1 MSGSCHSEVYGRKI
15 GKRTRGKGSKK
26 DSIDRATKNDQLATK
41 TTYPWPA
48 LNGATLMERPA
59 HRRRIFRDTFSLL
72 FAILSFVHPPP
83 NKVFLPAKRILS
95 CSRLTTVL
103 RIGLPHREYPIP
115 PSVSPWIEAVFSFL
129 FFHEPTKWHYVAKP
143 WIRKNCYCR
152 DKFTFFFF
160 LIYRCPPA
168 TIYWPPFPLFRPCD
182 LCLLSPSIF
191 ISRVW
196 SRKRWSHTG
205 IGDTI
210 PHEQAYVDRKY
221 LIADRLEHASKT
233 EGSRKP
239 RTIIW
244 WPGRRKKKKIKR
256 AVFHPFK
263 LGGTSKKHG
272 TTPVGRDRE
281 QTA

>member
-26 DSIDRATKNDQLATK
+26 DSIDRTTKNDQLATK

-103 RIGLPHREYPIP
+103 RIGLPHREYPIS

-160 LIYRCPPA
+160 FNIPLSSRHDILATLSTFPAMRPLSSFTLYFYFPRLIAKTLIAHRNRGYYTARA
-168 TIYWPPFPLFRPCD
+168 G
-182 LCLLSPSIF
+182 
-191 ISRVW
+191 V
-196 SRKRWSHTG
+196 RWSK
-205 IGDTI
+205 
-210 PHEQAYVDRKY
+210 VFDR
-221 LIADRLEHASKT
+221 
-233 EGSRKP
+233 GPSRT
-239 RTIIW
+239 R
-244 WPGRRKKKKIKR
+244 
-256 AVFHPFK
+256 V
-263 LGGTSKKHG
+263 
-272 TTPVGRDRE
+272 
-281 QTA
+281 